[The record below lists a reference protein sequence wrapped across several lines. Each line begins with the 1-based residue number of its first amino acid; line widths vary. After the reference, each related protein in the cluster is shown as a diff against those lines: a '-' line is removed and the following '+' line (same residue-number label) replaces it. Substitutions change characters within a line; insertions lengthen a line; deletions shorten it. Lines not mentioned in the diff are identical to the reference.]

1 MGYKDVHVACS
12 GNESVNFTTFL
23 CAFWLARGGRVGY
36 FSMLLNSAIRLL
48 EALFVLGA
56 VGSAIVVL
64 LTAVEDFKMLF
75 AKDEKVPR
83 TIPD

>member
-1 MGYKDVHVACS
+1 
-12 GNESVNFTTFL
+12 
-23 CAFWLARGGRVGY
+23 
-36 FSMLLNSAIRLL
+36 MLLTSAIRLL